1 MMFQKKKKKSP
12 IIQLSYKKLEYFGL
26 ILNDNATSRTV
37 FAGQKHVKIMMPRS
51 PISV

>member
-1 MMFQKKKKKSP
+1 MPVHMIFQKTP
-12 IIQLSYKKLEYFGL
+12 IIQLSYKKLEYFVL
-26 ILNDNATSRTV
+26 ILNDNESYC